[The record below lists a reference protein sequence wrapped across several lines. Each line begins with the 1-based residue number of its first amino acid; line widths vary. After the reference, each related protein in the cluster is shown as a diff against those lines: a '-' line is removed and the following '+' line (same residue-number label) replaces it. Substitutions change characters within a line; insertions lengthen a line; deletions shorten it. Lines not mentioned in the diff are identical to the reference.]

1 MYFEINEDFN
11 FYRLLKFKIHQLR
24 REEFAVIEASLC

>member
-1 MYFEINEDFN
+1 MYLEINEDFN

-24 REEFAVIEASLC
+24 RKEFTVM